1 MNRKSALYELL
12 LLSAKKH
19 AEELKNQQDKPEG
32 EKSKQLNFKGVAC
45 YQKQKTR

>member
-19 AEELKNQQDKPEG
+19 AEELRNRKDINKG
-32 EKSKQLNFKGVAC
+32 ENTKHLNKKDIPC
-45 YQKQKTR
+45 YQKQKAQ